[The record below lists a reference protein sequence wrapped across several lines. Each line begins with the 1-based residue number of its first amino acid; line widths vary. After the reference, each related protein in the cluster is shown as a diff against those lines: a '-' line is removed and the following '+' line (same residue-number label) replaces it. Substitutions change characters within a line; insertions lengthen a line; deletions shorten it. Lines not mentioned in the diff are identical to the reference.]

1 MELAGAAPPRSPES
15 HVAPPRPPPQP
26 PEKDVCKDTG
36 GMGINGEKQ
45 CTHQE
50 LDLDQT
56 NSSSLNSS
64 SECENQ
70 APSNDEMTGSE
81 SNLETAKIESDVPSG
96 EKVLKKPDKI
106 LPCPRCNSMDTK
118 FCYYNNYNIKQP
130 RHFCK
135 SCQRYWTAGGS
146 MRNIPVGAG
155 RRKSK
160 SSSVNCRSILIPGS
174 SVATTV
180 GEASL
185 FPLSISGNQ
194 AAVNFGPDSPLCNSM
209 ASVLKIGGEQSKNAN
224 PVSTAQPRN
233 GETHMCPPPTTTSD
247 GPQNESHKGTVSA
260 HQNGVIGHGNGV
272 TSMHHVPFFPGP
284 PFVYP
289 WCPAWNGIPAMAAP
303 VCPAPAEASH
313 SSENG
318 NSSSNVQWNVP
329 PMVPVLQPGF
339 CGPAIP
345 VPVMPPS
352 VWPFITPWPNG
363 AWSTPWLGPSS
374 SVSAP
379 SPTSSST
386 CSDSGS
392 PVLGKH
398 SRDSRPQGDEKAER
412 CLWIPK
418 TLRIDDPDEA
428 AKSSIWTT
436 LGIEPGERG
445 MFRPFQSKPE
455 SREQISTSA
464 KVLQA
469 NPAALSRS
477 QSFQETT

>member
-1 MELAGAAPPRSPES
+1 MEKP
-15 HVAPPRPPPQP
+15 
-26 PEKDVCKDTG
+26 
-36 GMGINGEKQ
+36 
-45 CTHQE
+45 CTRQE
-50 LDLDQT
+50 LDLGQT

-70 APSNDEMTGSE
+70 AASNDEMAGSE
-81 SNLETAKIESDVPSG
+81 SNLEAANTEGDVSNG

-160 SSSVNCRSILIPGS
+160 SSSANCRSILIPGS
-174 SVATTV
+174 SVATPA
-180 GEASL
+180 GEAAF
-185 FPLSISGNQ
+185 FPLSINGNQ

-209 ASVLKIGGEQSKNAN
+209 ASVLKIGGEQSKNAS
-224 PVSTAQPRN
+224 PALTDKPRN
-233 GETHMCPPPTTTSD
+233 GETQTCPASTTASD
-247 GPQNESHKGTVSA
+247 GPRVESHKGTVSA
-260 HQNGVIGHGNGV
+260 HQNGVVGHDNGV
-272 TSMHHVPFFPGP
+272 TSIHPIPFFPGP
-284 PFVYP
+284 SFVYP
-289 WCPAWNGIPAMAAP
+289 WSPAWNGIPAMAAP
-303 VCPAPAEASH
+303 VCPAPAEAAN

-318 NSSSNVQWNVP
+318 NCSSNVQWNVP
-329 PMVPVLQPGF
+329 PMVPVLPPGF
-339 CGPAIP
+339 CGPPIP
-345 VPVMPPS
+345 VPLMPSS
-352 VWPFITPWPNG
+352 VWPFIAPWPNG
-363 AWSTPWLGPSS
+363 AWSTPWLGS
-374 SVSAP
+374 SVSAS

-386 CSDSGS
+386 SSDSS
-392 PVLGKH
+392 PPVLGKH

-445 MFRPFQSKPE
+445 MFRPFQSKHE
-455 SREQISTSA
+455 GREQISSTA

-477 QSFQETT
+477 QSFQEKT